1 MESAGPFQTSSRSIS
16 GLNGATMPET
26 ELTGVFRDRRDTG
39 HRLGDR
45 LAAKYSGADA
55 IVLGLPRGGVPVA
68 DEVARR
74 LGAPLDVIVV
84 RKLGAPFNPE
94 FAIGAIASGGIVY
107 LSPYGLDQAGLDE
120 ADVEPLVAR
129 ERAELARREEL
140 YRRGRGPLEIE
151 DKTVFLVDDGIAT
164 GSTMEAAVLAVRTAS
179 PRRVIVAS
187 PTASRSAVALLERA
201 ADAVEVLKVPEPY
214 FAVGLW
220 YASFPQLSDDEVVDI
235 LARHHGAAGTDG
247 SKS

>member
-1 MESAGPFQTSSRSIS
+1 
-16 GLNGATMPET
+16 MPET
-26 ELTGVFRDRRDTG
+26 EFPGVFRDRRDAG
-39 HRLGDR
+39 RRLGAR
-45 LAAKYSGADA
+45 LAAKYSGTDA
-55 IVLGLPRGGVPVA
+55 VVLGLPRGGVPVA
-68 DEVARR
+68 DEVARL

-107 LSPYGLDQAGLDE
+107 LSPDGLDQAGLDE

-140 YRRGRGPLEIE
+140 YRRGRGPLDID
-151 DKTVFLVDDGIAT
+151 DKTVILVDDGIAT

-187 PTASRSAVALLERA
+187 PTASRSAVEMLART

-214 FAVGLW
+214 IAVGLW
-220 YASFPQLSDDEVVDI
+220 YASFPQLTDDEVVDI
-235 LARHHGAAGTDG
+235 LARRQRAGDADGA
-247 SKS
+247 KS